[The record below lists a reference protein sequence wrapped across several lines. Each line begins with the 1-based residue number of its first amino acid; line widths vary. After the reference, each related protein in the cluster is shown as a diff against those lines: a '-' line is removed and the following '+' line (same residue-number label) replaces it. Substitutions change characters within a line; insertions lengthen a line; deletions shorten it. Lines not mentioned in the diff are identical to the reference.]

1 MSDAK
6 FKGVTVNRKIESK
19 TCIYHL
25 VTLTVSCAMYDKKKL
40 SEYFHL
46 RKFPSIDVLLSYIT
60 ESQLALSREV
70 NLT

>member
-25 VTLTVSCAMYDKKKL
+25 VTLTVSCAMYDKKK

-46 RKFPSIDVLLSYIT
+46 QEFPSIEVLLSYIT
-60 ESQLALSREV
+60 ESQSALSREV